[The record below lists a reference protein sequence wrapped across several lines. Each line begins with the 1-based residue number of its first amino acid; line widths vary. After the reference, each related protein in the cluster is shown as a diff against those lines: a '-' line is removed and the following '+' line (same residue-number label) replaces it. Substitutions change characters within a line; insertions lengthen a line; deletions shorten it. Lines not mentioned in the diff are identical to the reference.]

1 MISNYKSLRL
11 WRVFLPQL
19 QASYKCRNHFIYDF
33 RLIIVGIHQM
43 AQIFSPYG
51 ELSTATKARTRSVNL
66 LITDC
71 ATYPPM
77 D

>member
-1 MISNYKSLRL
+1 MISNYESLQL
-11 WRVFLPQL
+11 WMAFPPQL

-33 RLIIVGIHQM
+33 RLIIIGIHQM

>member
-1 MISNYKSLRL
+1 MISNYKSLQL
-11 WRVFLPQL
+11 WMAFPPQL

-33 RLIIVGIHQM
+33 RLIIVGIHQI
-43 AQIFSPYG
+43 AQFFSPYG

-66 LITDC
+66 LITDR

>member
-11 WRVFLPQL
+11 WRVFPLQL
-19 QASYKCRNHFIYDF
+19 QASYKYSDHFTYDF

-43 AQIFSPYG
+43 AQLFSPYG
-51 ELSTATKARTRSVNL
+51 ELSTATRARTRSGNL

>member
-1 MISNYKSLRL
+1 MLSNYESLQL
-11 WRVFLPQL
+11 WMAFPPQL

-33 RLIIVGIHQM
+33 RLIIIGIHQM

>member
-1 MISNYKSLRL
+1 MISNFKSLQL
-11 WRVFLPQL
+11 WMAFPPQL
-19 QASYKCRNHFIYDF
+19 QASYKYSDHFICDF

>member
-1 MISNYKSLRL
+1 MISNYKSLQL
-11 WRVFLPQL
+11 WMAFPPQL
-19 QASYKCRNHFIYDF
+19 QASYKYSDHFICDF

-51 ELSTATKARTRSVNL
+51 ELSTATKVRTRSVNL

>member
-1 MISNYKSLRL
+1 MISNYKSLQL

-19 QASYKCRNHFIYDF
+19 QASYKCRNHFIYDS

-43 AQIFSPYG
+43 AQLFSPYG
-51 ELSTATKARTRSVNL
+51 ELSTATRARTRSGNL

>member
-1 MISNYKSLRL
+1 MISNYKSLQL

-51 ELSTATKARTRSVNL
+51 ELSTATRARTRSVNL

>member
-1 MISNYKSLRL
+1 MISNYKSLQL
-11 WRVFLPQL
+11 WRVFPPQL

-33 RLIIVGIHQM
+33 RLIIIGIHQM

-71 ATYPPM
+71 TTYPPM

>member
-1 MISNYKSLRL
+1 MISNFKSLQL

-33 RLIIVGIHQM
+33 WLIIVGIHQM

>member
-1 MISNYKSLRL
+1 MISNYKSLQL
-11 WRVFLPQL
+11 WMAFL
-19 QASYKCRNHFIYDF
+19 QASYKYSNHFICDF

-43 AQIFSPYG
+43 AQIFSPSG

>member
-1 MISNYKSLRL
+1 MISNFKSLQL
-11 WRVFLPQL
+11 WMALPPQL
-19 QASYKCRNHFIYDF
+19 QASYKYSDHFICDF

-51 ELSTATKARTRSVNL
+51 ELSTATRARTRSVNL